1 MAAKKPT
8 TDRYSFRV
16 NPERDAELIQW
27 LARESKRLKVSVG
40 TVIRDA
46 LIFRMTSGDP
56 NTEMARALTILV
68 DKLEATGHAP
78 EQIAEESGLSADF
91 LAHMAD
97 IAQPGRGS
105 K

>member
-1 MAAKKPT
+1 MAAKKST
-8 TDRYSFRV
+8 KDRYSFRV
-16 NPERDAELIQW
+16 NPERDVELIQW
-27 LARESKRLKVSVG
+27 LAREAKKRKVSVG

-68 DKLEATGHAP
+68 GKLEASGDAP

-91 LAHMAD
+91 LEHMA
-97 IAQPGRGS
+97 
-105 K
+105 